1 MELDKGYL
9 IVFEGI
15 DGTGKST
22 QCKLLTEYLD
32 GRGVDVLQLYE
43 PTHGV
48 WGKKVRKILV
58 EGRDGVSPEE
68 ELSYFIKDRQENV
81 ANNILPA
88 LKEKKAVVMDRYYYS
103 TAAYQGAIGLDPEKI
118 RRDNEAFAPVPD
130 LVFMCVV
137 PPEECLRRIREDRN
151 EEPNTFEKIEYLQK
165 VQSIFDSFS
174 GSHILRIDSTP
185 SLEEVHKVL
194 QGEINRLIGLS

>member
-1 MELDKGYL
+1 MELDRGYL
-9 IVFEGI
+9 IVIEGI

-22 QCKLLTEYLD
+22 QCKLLTEYLER
-32 GRGVDVLQLYE
+32 RGVSVLQLYE

-58 EGRDGVSPEE
+58 EGRDGISPEE

-88 LKEKKAVVMDRYYYS
+88 LKEKKAVLMDRYYYS
-103 TAAYQGAIGLDPEKI
+103 TAAYQGAIGLDPEQI

-130 LVFMCVV
+130 LVLMFMV

-174 GSHILRIDSTP
+174 GAHIVRIDATP
-185 SLEEVHKVL
+185 PLDEVYKRL
-194 QGEINRLIGLS
+194 QGEIDRLIGL